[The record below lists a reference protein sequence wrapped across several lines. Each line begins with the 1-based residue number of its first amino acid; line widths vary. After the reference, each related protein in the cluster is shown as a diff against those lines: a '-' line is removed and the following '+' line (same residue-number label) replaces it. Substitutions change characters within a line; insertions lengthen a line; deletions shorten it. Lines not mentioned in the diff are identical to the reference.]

1 MRYRFIKD
9 WHEFKKGHRVP
20 SSVNK
25 AYLKRHGYI
34 DLYTFTQ
41 EFLDSEKTEYLPAR
55 LTEEPLSKKRGRPKN
70 DVR

>member
-9 WHEFKKGHRVP
+9 WHEFKKGDRVP

-25 AYLKRHGYI
+25 VYLKRHGYI
-34 DLYTFTQ
+34 APYSFTQ
-41 EFLDSEKTEYLPAR
+41 EFLDSEKTEDLPAK

-70 DVR
+70 DVQ